1 MVIKVNQLLIK
12 FDSRCFKR
20 NKQKTCLHCK
30 SNLKYHIMRA
40 NYVANMYIKPV
51 RLNKCLKDSA
61 IGEKMDV
68 INSGK
73 IIFKEI

>member
-1 MVIKVNQLLIK
+1 MIIKVNQLLIK

-20 NKQKTCLHCK
+20 KIQKTCLYCK

-51 RLNKCLKDSA
+51 RLNICLKDPKF
-61 IGEKMDV
+61 GEKMEV
-68 INSGK
+68 MNRGK
-73 IIFKEI
+73 IIFK